1 MTFRVTEKM
10 LQYQLEAL
18 NDGSKCRYQIG
29 SSYGRM
35 NLEKC
40 SMQTTG
46 ISSVSMGNTKA
57 ELYYQLQTLL
67 SVRSSEKRNK
77 IDFVKNCLHMDTFNL
92 HSFKDD
98 EKREMSHI
106 RESTD
111 LDGKFVYTCITC
123 KKQVSKKMAEFCQI
137 PRTRKEF
144 YALVEDFK
152 N

>member
-1 MTFRVTEKM
+1 MRITEKM
-10 LQYQLEAL
+10 LQYQLDIL

-40 SMQTTG
+40 SMQTSG

-67 SVRSSEKRNK
+67 SVRSSEKRDK
-77 IDFVKNCLHMDTFNL
+77 IDYVKNCLHMDTFNL
-92 HSFKDD
+92 HSFKDN
-98 EKREMSHI
+98 EKREMTHI

-111 LDGKFVYTCITC
+111 LDGKFVYTCYTC
-123 KKQVSKKMAEFCQI
+123 HKKVSKAVAENCLI

-144 YALVEDFK
+144 YALVEDLK